1 MTMPNDS
8 ITAAVM
14 VGLIVLSA
22 VSAVGAARRIRGKQ
36 QSESGRPAPT
46 LVIAVVLVALAGL
59 IYRMASVHGT
69 WAPLRSHADGVLL
82 MVGLISGIVVYTQA
96 VGRLR
101 GLELFAMPTTA
112 ILAGWGLCSTWW
124 TFDQSQ
130 FTIRTAWSA
139 VHITTV
145 YFGLA
150 AVAITAICG
159 GLYLF
164 VQRQLKRRDNPADRI
179 RILGRTASLETI
191 DRWLIGWGTVAFIM
205 LTAIGILGGIDAS
218 AGESSLGEQWWLSG
232 KFIGAVIGW
241 LIFAALC
248 HVRIAPQFRGR
259 RAALLALVGFVTIL
273 TVTAVAFI
281 SAGARGSGHS
291 PPDNSQVDQD

>member
-1 MTMPNDS
+1 MPNDP
-8 ITAAVM
+8 ITATVM
-14 VGLIVLSA
+14 AGLIILNVI
-22 VSAVGAARRIRGKQ
+22 GAALATRRIRGKQ
-36 QSESGRPAPT
+36 QRKPGRSERAIAIAIM
-46 LVIAVVLVALAGL
+46 VISLGGLA
-59 IYRMASVHGT
+59 YRMTSVHGM

-82 MVGLISGIVVYTQA
+82 MIGLITGIIVYTQA

-124 TFDQSQ
+124 TFDQTQ
-130 FTIRTAWSA
+130 FTIHTAWSA
-139 VHITTV
+139 VHITAV

-205 LTAIGILGGIDAS
+205 LTVIGILGGIDAS
-218 AGESSLGEQWWLSG
+218 AGNSSLGEQWWLSG
-232 KFIGAVIGW
+232 KFIGAVVGW
-241 LIFAALC
+241 LIFAVLC

-259 RAALLALVGFVTIL
+259 RAALLALVGFATIL
-273 TVTAVAFI
+273 TVTAIAFI
-281 SAGARGSGHS
+281 SAQPHGSGDS
-291 PPDNSQVDQD
+291 QPGNSQVEQD